1 MRWTLLLAVSTLP
14 VLAVSAT
21 LPQRQDT
28 NNLSHQLSVSPA
40 LLSAENSS
48 TIFSNA
54 SLGELLK
61 IRCDPIRYG
70 KNLKVAS
77 CRNVFSYI
85 AQDDTQAVFAE
96 RGAVQPHDLNLPFRV
111 ASSEYSS
118 AGIPL
123 PSAPPTPRAG
133 TDSITF

>member
-14 VLAVSAT
+14 VLAVSAI
-21 LPQRQDT
+21 LPQTQDT
-28 NNLSHQLSVSPA
+28 NNLSQQISVSPA

-48 TIFSNA
+48 TTFSNA
-54 SLGELLK
+54 SFGEILK

-77 CRNVFSYI
+77 CRNLFNYI

-111 ASSEYSS
+111 ASSEYLS
-118 AGIPL
+118 AVISL
-123 PSAPPTPRAG
+123 PSTPPTPKAG
-133 TDSITF
+133 TDSITS